1 MATSH
6 HQHSLMVHF
15 MNMFKQKGIKMANES
30 IRDRIK
36 KIAVEVSGQSE
47 LCIGRNKI
55 DTKTI
60 CSFDSLTLREF
71 DFINYDDKSTGEH
84 VSYPVLIFDEIPDG
98 FYCGGMALSDLCNAL
113 KDEPEFMAELK
124 ESGLK
129 MSFEATRT
137 KTGNTYVNF
146 TVL

>member
-1 MATSH
+1 
-6 HQHSLMVHF
+6 
-15 MNMFKQKGIKMANES
+15 MANES

-84 VSYPVLIFDEIPDG
+84 VSYPVLIFDEIDDG
-98 FYCGGMALSDLCNAL
+98 FYCGGMAMSDLCNAIKEDPELYDGL
-113 KDEPEFMAELK
+113 KDE
-124 ESGLK
+124 GLP
-129 MSFEATRT
+129 MSFTSTRT
-137 KTGNTYVNF
+137 KNGNTYVNF
-146 TVL
+146 TIL